1 MLKENYTQMRSLSK
15 AILVVVGS
23 LAIGSFTSSVV
34 RANDLLA
41 GSFKL
46 AHPTQWKGT
55 VLAAGDYRFRLSR
68 TQYDSN
74 ILKVEGKG
82 GVLDI
87 MVFAQSACNTC
98 TKGALTLDTA
108 GDNRIV
114 TSLELP
120 GFRMDFNSNSNGR
133 QSAKLNKAQSN
144 TEQVSVQVNQI

>member
-15 AILVVVGS
+15 GILVFVGL
-23 LAIGSFTSSVV
+23 LALGSFMSSV

-46 AHPTQWKGT
+46 PHPTQWKGT
-55 VLAAGDYRFRLSR
+55 LLPAGDYRFKLSR

-82 GVLDI
+82 EALDI
-87 MVFAQSACNTC
+87 LVFAQSACNTC
-98 TKGALTLDTA
+98 SKGALTVDVA
-108 GDNRIV
+108 GDTRVV

-120 GFRMDFNSNSNGR
+120 GFHLDFNSNSSGR

-144 TEQVSVQVNQI
+144 SEQVSVQVNQN